1 MSKKKR
7 NDFLTK
13 YGVKKLSDRL
23 FDYFDAHLD
32 LIKFDIEDSVS
43 DKIANASVILISVL
57 SVSAFLFFSSFFVAI
72 LLNDNFGN
80 SYSGFGIVAL
90 FYFFITI
97 PILFL
102 KKPIKKLLK
111 KHITL
116 VDDDTPKKWKKKR
129 KRGGE

>member
-1 MSKKKR
+1 MSKSKK
-7 NDFLTK
+7 NDILTK
-13 YGVKKLSDRL
+13 FGVEKLKDRL

-32 LIKFDIEDSVS
+32 LVKFDIEDSVS

-72 LLNDNFGN
+72 LINTLFENP
-80 SYSGFGIVAL
+80 YSGFGIVAL
-90 FYFFITI
+90 FYFLITI
-97 PILFL
+97 PIIFL

-129 KRGGE
+129 KKRKV